1 MNGYL
6 ASLVLIGIVQSIYL
20 FLCLFFFKVAGP
32 PFKYN
37 TLNAFTK
44 LLGAPTN
51 ILRDCVRIMKLE
63 LVGSCF
69 SFYESTITTYF
80 KSRFCIG
87 LIFSYAHTHTH
98 AHTQK
103 SSIGKM

>member
-1 MNGYL
+1 M
-6 ASLVLIGIVQSIYL
+6 L
-20 FLCLFFFKVAGP
+20 FSHQVAGP

-63 LVGSCF
+63 LVGSTVGSCF
-69 SFYESTITTYF
+69 FL
-80 KSRFCIG
+80 IG
-87 LIFSYAHTHTH
+87 
-98 AHTQK
+98 
-103 SSIGKM
+103 GVGVG

>member
-1 MNGYL
+1 MNL
-6 ASLVLIGIVQSIYL
+6 L
-20 FLCLFFFKVAGP
+20 FSSFKVAGP

-63 LVGSCF
+63 LVRSLF
-69 SFYESTITTYF
+69 FYE
-80 KSRFCIG
+80 G
-87 LIFSYAHTHTH
+87 LVHVFNHEYVWASHLKYV
-98 AHTQK
+98 Q
-103 SSIGKM
+103 

>member
-1 MNGYL
+1 MNL
-6 ASLVLIGIVQSIYL
+6 L
-20 FLCLFFFKVAGP
+20 FSSFKVAGP

-63 LVGSCF
+63 LVSSLFFYKRGWYMYLIMNVYEPHMWNIFDEYFYTKCSGS
-69 SFYESTITTYF
+69 T
-80 KSRFCIG
+80 
-87 LIFSYAHTHTH
+87 
-98 AHTQK
+98 
-103 SSIGKM
+103 

>member
-1 MNGYL
+1 M
-6 ASLVLIGIVQSIYL
+6 
-20 FLCLFFFKVAGP
+20 AGP

-63 LVGSCF
+63 LVSGWCKSFVPGALENMGESGRQVAPIATRFQTDYKDGSFPVNLSHSSFRVNPYLF
-69 SFYESTITTYF
+69 SIIARST
-80 KSRFCIG
+80 RNV
-87 LIFSYAHTHTH
+87 
-98 AHTQK
+98 
-103 SSIGKM
+103 

>member
-1 MNGYL
+1 M
-6 ASLVLIGIVQSIYL
+6 VQSTYL
-20 FLCLFFFKVAGP
+20 FVCFLSFKVAGP

-69 SFYESTITTYF
+69 SSFFT
-80 KSRFCIG
+80 
-87 LIFSYAHTHTH
+87 
-98 AHTQK
+98 
-103 SSIGKM
+103 

>member
-1 MNGYL
+1 MIPL
-6 ASLVLIGIVQSIYL
+6 SHRLSS
-20 FLCLFFFKVAGP
+20 FKVAGP

-63 LVGSCF
+63 LVGSRGPP
-69 SFYESTITTYF
+69 SSYITQNAETF
-80 KSRFCIG
+80 
-87 LIFSYAHTHTH
+87 
-98 AHTQK
+98 
-103 SSIGKM
+103 

>member
-1 MNGYL
+1 MIPL
-6 ASLVLIGIVQSIYL
+6 SRRLSS
-20 FLCLFFFKVAGP
+20 FKVAGP

-63 LVGSCF
+63 LVGSRGPQSSYMEGIVTMLHLSNMFNTFYTKCSEHMRIAKHF
-69 SFYESTITTYF
+69 SNWTQPP
-80 KSRFCIG
+80 FC
-87 LIFSYAHTHTH
+87 YPE
-98 AHTQK
+98 
-103 SSIGKM
+103 